1 MGSDFISILFDAVKP
16 QAISV
21 MHEQISKENATL
33 VAKSH
38 SFLSSLDS
46 LITKI
51 DNTEKTKNNLQN
63 AHKLL
68 AQSARDLFNSVENP
82 FVGTIDLQ
90 RMNEFKNNEHFTQY
104 RKAIGELNYRTTEVL
119 QKYYGK
125 KGDKQRDKI
134 DNYIQQATVLST
146 NYRNDILTFVT
157 GEEYSEQIVFSVE
170 GTVVAVTNISLAAS
184 TIFQADKAS
193 KKNSASKLGNKKL
206 NDIIARIN
214 TDAVS
219 EIMKDWKQL
228 NNEDKEKKLEI
239 LNSKGLTVIDPNQLI
254 QPYLG
259 QINKIMES
267 LNSVTSKD
275 KNGKDFKIEG
285 MPSYNVKRGPGGK
298 YIITWDDWNKQG
310 IIGNHGDLEEIYL
323 SILMQS
329 EGNKFLENIKNDFLE
344 GFITAT
350 HVDAVPGLFTGDFDA
365 NGIEYSA
372 KSHGAS
378 LAIIQQ
384 AQTLAHQI
392 IGLGANNQ
400 NISNLIKKEME
411 KSKRDSSG
419 SSGNVK
425 ARNKVIDFLKEEFQQ
440 LFAF

>member
-1 MGSDFISILFDAVKP
+1 MGSDFISILFDAVEP
-16 QAISV
+16 QAISA
-21 MHEQISKENATL
+21 MYEQISKENATL

-46 LITKI
+46 LITQI

-104 RKAIGELNYRTTEVL
+104 REAIGELNYRTTEVL

-125 KGDKQRDKI
+125 KGDDQRNKI

-170 GTVVAVTNISLAAS
+170 GTVIAVTNISLAAS

-214 TDAVS
+214 TDTV
-219 EIMKDWKQL
+219 
-228 NNEDKEKKLEI
+228 LEI
-239 LNSKGLTVIDPNQLI
+239 LKDENKDQKLKNLKDRGLTIIDPNQLI
-254 QPYLG
+254 EPYLE

-267 LNSVTSKD
+267 LNSVTLKD

-310 IIGNHGDLEEIYL
+310 IIGNRGDLEEIYL
-323 SILMQS
+323 SILIQS
-329 EGNKFLENIKNDFLE
+329 KENKFLKNIQDDFLE

-350 HVDAVPGLFTGDFDA
+350 HVDAIPGLFTGDFDA

-392 IGLGANNQ
+392 IGLGADNQ

-411 KSKRDSSG
+411 KSKQDSSG

>member
-1 MGSDFISILFDAVKP
+1 MGSDFISILFDAVEP

-21 MHEQISKENATL
+21 MYEQISKENATL

-46 LITKI
+46 LITQI

-104 RKAIGELNYRTTEVL
+104 REAIGELNYRTTEVL

-125 KGDKQRDKI
+125 KGDDQRNKI

-170 GTVVAVTNISLAAS
+170 GTVIAVTNISLAAS

-214 TDAVS
+214 TDTV
-219 EIMKDWKQL
+219 
-228 NNEDKEKKLEI
+228 LEI
-239 LNSKGLTVIDPNQLI
+239 LKDENKDQKLKNLKDRGLTIIDPNQLI
-254 QPYLG
+254 EPYLE

-267 LNSVTSKD
+267 LNSVTLKD

-310 IIGNHGDLEEIYL
+310 IIGNRGDLEEIYL
-323 SILMQS
+323 SILIQS
-329 EGNKFLENIKNDFLE
+329 KENKFLKNIQDDFLE

-350 HVDAVPGLFTGDFDA
+350 HVDAIPGLFTGDFDA

-392 IGLGANNQ
+392 IGLGADNQ
-400 NISNLIKKEME
+400 NISNLIKKEMK
-411 KSKRDSSG
+411 KSKQDSSG

>member
-1 MGSDFISILFDAVKP
+1 MGSDFISILFDAVEP
-16 QAISV
+16 QAISA
-21 MHEQISKENATL
+21 MYEQISKENATL

-46 LITKI
+46 LITQI

-214 TDAVS
+214 TDTV
-219 EIMKDWKQL
+219 
-228 NNEDKEKKLEI
+228 LEI
-239 LNSKGLTVIDPNQLI
+239 LQDKDKDQMVKNLEAKGLTIIDPNQLI
-254 QPYLG
+254 KPYLE

-298 YIITWDDWNKQG
+298 YIITWDDGNKQG

-329 EGNKFLENIKNDFLE
+329 KGNKFLKNIQNDFLE

-392 IGLGANNQ
+392 IGLGADNQ
-400 NISNLIKKEME
+400 HISNLIKTEME
-411 KSKRDSSG
+411 KSKQDSSG
-419 SSGNVK
+419 SSGNIK